1 MSTYIM
7 NTRRRLAAILA
18 AMFILSD
25 SFTVFAANADQMPE
39 ETITEQERTGVDDE
53 EITDDVSLSE
63 MTTISENGTESIEED
78 DALQY
83 EALSVTE
90 VEPYETDFPVPDEAP
105 AFQAHI
111 EFRQGYT
118 VIGTFTDFTPD
129 IILILPLYSRDGETW
144 QTSAIYWNLN
154 NLNTD
159 NEYLLKAVQNQ
170 PCLFS
175 TDEPLKSYI
184 AGEIDRFYVK
194 LRITRACGLSY
205 ETQSAVIERGGLQSI
220 PEGAERR
227 ASFSSAIAASEPDPA
242 APRRSRKYGRYQ
254 LTISADATVQDV
266 SALLP
271 DTLPVEVQFDHG
283 SDFIAIGV
291 VDCPVTWKPLSLP
304 QLSPGES
311 ITIPDAAE
319 EILVPSG
326 TLVSTPLGTFQLD
339 EPLSLN
345 TPPSTDEVRLVL
357 NVSPEDRNPTG
368 VLRAGKNGLEV
379 AFHLSLTGAVSVH
392 TYVLKEGESEWTKL
406 SDLSLSGESSQPSVA
421 NSGYMLVL
429 YNDQEPYCSYL
440 AAVKA
445 KETPTPFFIAL
456 KIEGGIYDGKQ
467 LILAWPDIYEQLPE
481 LPEVGGA
488 GGNEGNAGAD
498 NKGDSTESGQ
508 RPNLPQSS
516 NDDQKKQQ
524 SPSTYTSEAA
534 SAISENQNAPAAE
547 GSKQSDPVSQ
557 KQEVSESGQQSEH
570 PQTKLDSSDTS
581 SDKTSAP
588 ANQESNLKYASF
600 ALPAVTDT
608 KNEENAVI
616 LPNAETVIE
625 HSANGNSHVPLLPL
639 TASVLAVICII
650 AAVCKTTGYS
660 PLHRIAG
667 KIGNI
672 LHK

>member
-379 AFHLSLTGAVSVH
+379 AFHRSLTGAVSVH

-547 GSKQSDPVSQ
+547 RSKQTDPVSQ

-570 PQTKLDSSDTS
+570 PQTKLDSSDAS

-588 ANQESNLKYASF
+588 ANQETNLKYASF

-616 LPNAETVIE
+616 LPNAEAVIE
-625 HSANGNSHVPLLPL
+625 HSSNGNSHVPLLPL

-660 PLHRIAG
+660 PIHRIAG

>member
-1 MSTYIM
+1 MSTYTM
-7 NTRRRLAAILA
+7 NTRRILAAILA
-18 AMFILSD
+18 AAFILSD
-25 SFTVFAANADQMPE
+25 NFTVYAANADQMQE
-39 ETITEQERTGVDDE
+39 EIITEQESAGTDDK
-53 EITDDVSLSE
+53 EITDGISLSE
-63 MTTISENGTESIEED
+63 TSTISGNGTESEE
-78 DALQY
+78 
-83 EALSVTE
+83 
-90 VEPYETDFPVPDEAP
+90 EPYETDFPIPDEAP

-129 IILILPLYSRDGETW
+129 IILILPLYSLDGETW
-144 QTSAIYWNLN
+144 ETSSTNDWNLD

-159 NEYLLKAVQNQ
+159 NEYLIKAGQNQ
-170 PCLFS
+170 PCLLS

-184 AGEIDRFYVK
+184 AGEIDRFYLK
-194 LRITRACGLSY
+194 LRITRASGLSY

-220 PEGAERR
+220 PEGTERR
-227 ASFSSAIAASEPDPA
+227 ASFASAIAASEPDPA

-254 LTISADATVQDV
+254 LTIPVDATVEEV

-319 EILVPSG
+319 EILVPGG

-368 VLRAGKNGLEV
+368 VLRAGRNGLEA
-379 AFHLSLTGAVSVH
+379 AFHRSLTGAVSVQ

-406 SDLSLSGESSQPSVA
+406 SDISLSGESSQPTAA
-421 NSGYMLVL
+421 NSSYMLVL

-445 KETPTPFFIAL
+445 KETPIPFFIGL

-467 LILAWPDIYEQLPE
+467 LILAWPDIYEQLPD
-481 LPEVGGA
+481 LPEVGGVS
-488 GGNEGNAGAD
+488 GNEGNAGAD

-516 NDDQKKQQ
+516 NDNQKKQQ
-524 SPSTYTSEAA
+524 PSSTYTSEAA
-534 SAISENQNAPAAE
+534 SATLENQSAPAA
-547 GSKQSDPVSQ
+547 GRLKQSDSVNQ
-557 KQEVSESGQQSEH
+557 KSEGSESGQPPEH
-570 PQTKLDSSDTS
+570 PQTKPDSFDTFSDR
-581 SDKTSAP
+581 TSAP
-588 ANQESNLKYASF
+588 SNQEANLKYASF
-600 ALPAVTDT
+600 ALPAVPDIH
-608 KNEENAVI
+608 NEESTMILPSSEAVI
-616 LPNAETVIE
+616 EYST
-625 HSANGNSHVPLLPL
+625 NGNSHVPLLPL

-650 AAVCKTTGYS
+650 AAVCKATGYS
-660 PLHRIAG
+660 PIHRIAG

>member
-1 MSTYIM
+1 M

-379 AFHLSLTGAVSVH
+379 AFHRSLTGAVSVH

-547 GSKQSDPVSQ
+547 GSKQSDPINQ